1 VPHRHKVHGT
11 AIIVENKHVM
21 VLQNMNMFSESDC
34 AISNELQS
42 NSNCTRLPALEQCS
56 HRFTMVQRIC
66 MFKDMDDQ
74 PADCSYMGMYLGHG
88 PFATEATCTVLVHM
102 LDHSASVLTDPKRV
116 TAVTHSNISLLS
128 LFYFRIVT
136 RQADPGLVA
145 LLLICTRALFPHP
158 GYPVPTASAGDYS
171 K

>member
-56 HRFTMVQRIC
+56 HRFTIVHRIC

-88 PFATEATCTVLVHM
+88 PFATEA
-102 LDHSASVLTDPKRV
+102 
-116 TAVTHSNISLLS
+116 
-128 LFYFRIVT
+128 
-136 RQADPGLVA
+136 
-145 LLLICTRALFPHP
+145 ICTALVLGILP
-158 GYPVPTASAGDYS
+158 PTVVTLVERLCMLRSTYAHILI
-171 K
+171 